1 MKIGF
6 FDSGLGGLTILK
18 AVARALPA
26 YDYEYFGDTAHLP
39 YGDKT
44 EVEIFELS
52 MVAMRHLF
60 ARDCSL
66 VIIACNTASAETLR
80 KLQDEFLPLEFPDR
94 RILGVIIPTVE
105 TVIASGVDKVGLV
118 ATKRTVESGKYER
131 EFAKFSTAPQLFP
144 VATPGLVP
152 LIEAG
157 QESEALES
165 LAPILDNFLADGVEG
180 LILGCTHYTVLKE
193 QIQNYTSHR
202 LTIFSQDDIIPTKL
216 EQYLG
221 AHPEI
226 ASHLSELGR
235 RNIHLSAVKESY
247 DPIIT
252 HLLGGVLAVE

>member
-18 AVARALPA
+18 AVAQALPS
-26 YDYEYFGDTAHLP
+26 YDYEYFGDTANLP

-44 EVEIFELS
+44 EDEIFALS
-52 MVAMRHLF
+52 VAAMRHLF

-80 KLQDEFLPLEFPDR
+80 KLQDEFLPVEFPDR

-105 TVIASGVDKVGLV
+105 TVIDSGVAKVALI

-131 EFAKFSTAPQLFP
+131 EFAKFSPAPQLYP

-157 QESEALES
+157 KEVEGIESI
-165 LAPILDNFLADGVEG
+165 APVLDAFLADGVEG

-193 QIQNYTSHR
+193 RIQNYTDHK
-202 LTIFSQDDIIPTKL
+202 LTIFSQDDIIPAKL
-216 EQYLG
+216 EQYLQ

-226 ASHLSELGR
+226 ASCLTEMGR
-235 RNIHLSAVKESY
+235 RNIHLSEVKASY

-252 HLLGGVLAVE
+252 HLLGGIIAVE